1 MTTVRTQISLVP
13 GYHQEM
19 GNNENLVKITVNL
32 KGGGGRERLEA
43 LD

>member
-13 GYHQEM
+13 GYRQEI

-32 KGGGGRERLEA
+32 KGGGKRERLET